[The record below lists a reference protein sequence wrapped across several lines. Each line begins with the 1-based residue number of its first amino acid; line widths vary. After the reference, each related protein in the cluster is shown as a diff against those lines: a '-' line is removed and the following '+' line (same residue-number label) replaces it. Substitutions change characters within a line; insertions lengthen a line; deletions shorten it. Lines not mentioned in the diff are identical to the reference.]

1 MNMNSENIEPTESQ
15 SQDLMF
21 KVFGFATD
29 KARQNLIIFLIIF
42 FGSIAIIA
50 VGYSMHSERRYAKE
64 KQELINAHSAEK
76 QNLINKYESK
86 IDTLYWRVIKI
97 SKK

>member
-1 MNMNSENIEPTESQ
+1 MNEENIEPSESQ

-29 KARQNLIIFLIIF
+29 KARQNLIVFLIVF
-42 FGSIAIIA
+42 FGAIAMTA
-50 VGYSMHSERRYAKE
+50 VAYSMHSERRYAKD
-64 KQELINAHSAEK
+64 KQDIINAHSTEK